1 MPNKH
6 RIILDINLGKLNF
19 LADAD
24 NSLDQKAGSLLGF
37 VIALIVGY
45 SSLILPRLEDL
56 RKTQEGWLGIASLA
70 VSSVFLIAIVW
81 PREYHTFVDVLKHKE
96 YLKKNENELLKQLIS
111 DSCKDFGTNKDK
123 LKQKSLFYKI
133 SIILIVLA
141 SFLLFLSAIPLI
153 YL

>member
-1 MPNKH
+1 MSKH
-6 RIILDINLGKLNF
+6 QIILGINTSKLNF

-37 VIALIVGY
+37 VVALIVGY
-45 SSLILPRLEDL
+45 SSLVLPHLEDF
-56 RKTQEGWLGIASLA
+56 RKIQEGWLGITSLA
-70 VSSVFLIAIVW
+70 ISSVFLIAIVW
-81 PREYHTFVDVLKHKE
+81 PREYHTFVNVLKHKE
-96 YLKKNENELLKQLIS
+96 YLKKIENDLLRQLIS
-111 DSCKDFGTNKDK
+111 DTCRDFGANREK

-133 SIILIVLA
+133 SILLIVLA